1 MKLPNT
7 VIKIVKI
14 CFVSSILMVT
24 VKYITEQ
31 IVMEAIKI
39 NHMFSLRY
47 TKHKDEKQKTQ
58 RFRICDL
65 FRVTGFSP
73 SS

>member
-14 CFVSSILMVT
+14 CFVSSILMVK

-31 IVMEAIKI
+31 IVMEAVKI

-47 TKHKDEKQKTQ
+47 TKHKDKKQKTQ

-65 FRVTGFSP
+65 FKVTGFSP